1 MGRFGIWE
9 LVIILVIAALIF
21 GGKRLPELGRGLGA
35 GLANFRDSLKAKPDQ
50 AEAADEEPSES
61 GSSRKS

>member
-9 LVIILVIAALIF
+9 VVIILIIAALVF

-35 GLANFRDSLKAKPDQ
+35 GLTNFREALKGKPD
-50 AEAADEEPSES
+50 EPDTDAAPGE
-61 GSSRKS
+61 SRKS

>member
-9 LVIILVIAALIF
+9 VLVILAIAALVF

-35 GLANFRDSLKAKPDQ
+35 GLANFKEALKSKPDETD
-50 AEAADEEPSES
+50 AGD
-61 GSSRKS
+61 SRNS

>member
-9 LVIILVIAALIF
+9 LVVILLIAAVIF

-35 GLANFRDSLKAKPDQ
+35 GLSNFKEALKGKPGE
-50 AEAADEEPSES
+50 AEAGGES
-61 GSSRKS
+61 GDSSKS